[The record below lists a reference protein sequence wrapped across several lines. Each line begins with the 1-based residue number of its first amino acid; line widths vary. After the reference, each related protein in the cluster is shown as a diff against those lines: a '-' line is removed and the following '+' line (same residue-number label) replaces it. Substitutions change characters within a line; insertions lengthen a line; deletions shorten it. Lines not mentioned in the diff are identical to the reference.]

1 LGIWDIHNDFGI
13 VLILFD
19 VKLVRIDP
27 VVEEALSLADA
38 ELIYMGGD
46 DDTLIR

>member
-1 LGIWDIHNDFGI
+1 LGIWDIHDDFGI

-27 VVEEALSLADA
+27 VVEALSLADA